1 MIVLDTDAITF
12 LEERKRGTSQQL
24 RDRLAILSAEHDIVT
39 TIITYEEQTRGWMS
53 EFTKALTP
61 QCLIDAYNDLLQHLN
76 VYKNTDV
83 IPYTL
88 AAESK
93 YQELRKQKIRI
104 GTRDLRIAAITLT
117 HNATLLT
124 RNLQDF
130 TKIPGLRIEDWTKP

>member
-12 LEERKRGTSQQL
+12 LEKRKRNTSQQL
-24 RDRLAILSAEHDIVT
+24 RDRLAALSAEHDIVT

-53 EFTKALTP
+53 EFTKALNP
-61 QCLIDAYNDLLQHLN
+61 QGLVNAYNDLLEHLN
-76 VYKNTDV
+76 IYKDTDV

-130 TKIPGLRIEDWTKP
+130 SKIPNLHVEDWTK

>member
-12 LEERKRGTSQQL
+12 LEKRKRNTSQQL
-24 RDRLAILSAEHDIVT
+24 RDRLAALSAEHDIVT

-53 EFTKALTP
+53 EFTKALNP
-61 QCLIDAYNDLLQHLN
+61 QGLVNAYNDLLEHLN
-76 VYKNTDV
+76 AYKDTDV

-124 RNLQDF
+124 RNLHDF
-130 TKIPGLRIEDWTKP
+130 SKIPNLHVEDWTK